1 METQRARLARSL
13 DLPVDQ
19 CRREEDL
26 LEHPPPPPSVRH
38 MQASHQ
44 RQLLLQLQEPLVQV
58 LLEKEEVQVR
68 LEPEEVLVQVLLAQE
83 EVQVRLEPEEVLV
96 QVLLAQEEVQVRLE
110 QLVVQVLLEQ
120 DEVQLRLELEGL
132 LVLELQV
139 LLLLLWQQAFS
150 KEGLLWQEQ
159 LWEQLPTWPLLHPAP
174 SQRFCNHHSSMAAG
188 ACCSPCGQHRGSAK
202 HSCTSLHLPFLSGS
216 APKWGKPHASH
227 TSRAEHLQSRT
238 MAVPQPR
245 DQPWL

>member
-1 METQRARLARSL
+1 MESQRARLARSL
-13 DLPVDQ
+13 HLPVGQ
-19 CRREEDL
+19 RRREEDL

-38 MQASHQ
+38 IEASHQ
-44 RQLLLQLQEPLVQV
+44 RQVLLELHEPLVQV
-58 LLEKEEVQVR
+58 LLEEEEVQVR
-68 LEPEEVLVQVLLAQE
+68 LEH
-83 EVQVRLEPEEVLV
+83 EEVLV

-120 DEVQLRLELEGL
+120 DEVQLRLELEDL

-139 LLLLLWQQAFS
+139 LLLLLWQQALS
-150 KEGLLWQEQ
+150 REGSLWQEQ
-159 LWEQLPTWPLLHPAP
+159 LWEHQPTWPLLHPAP

-188 ACCSPCGQHRGSAK
+188 ACCSPCEQHRGSAK
-202 HSCTSLHLPFLSGS
+202 HSCTSLHLPCLSGP

-227 TSRAEHLQSRT
+227 TSRAEHLQSHT

-245 DQPWL
+245 DQP